1 MKTDLSINLR
11 HNPCRSYGA
20 WELFGIRFYKHVAP
34 TELRKSKE
42 SRSRYSG
49 APASG
54 PACLFGYLTAV
65 LCLSLL
71 LSGCSHSDVPAS
83 PHLQPGAFIPEYS
96 YEVLHTYPHDRG
108 AFTQG
113 LLYLDGVLYES
124 TGLNGESSL
133 RKVDLQTGKVLQQ
146 ISVPAQYF
154 AEGLAELNG
163 KLYQLTWQN
172 HKCFVY
178 DLATFKQEKEFSYP
192 TEGWGLTTD
201 GQSLIMS
208 DGSEQI
214 RFLDP
219 ATFEVKR
226 AITVTARGN
235 PVRNLNELE
244 YVNGEIFA
252 NVWTTFKIVRID
264 PATGNVVGIIDLAG
278 ILPFEDRAPDTD
290 VLNGIAWDPKG
301 ERLFV
306 TGKHWPKLFEI
317 RLKR

>member
-1 MKTDLSINLR
+1 MRPRPSHLKR
-11 HNPCRSYGA
+11 RSRKFFS
-20 WELFGIRFYKHVAP
+20 LAP
-34 TELRKSKE
+34 TGGEGWGEGEK
-42 SRSRYSG
+42 RSPPTRISQWIYR
-49 APASG
+49 
-54 PACLFGYLTAV
+54 CLTALFV
-65 LCLSLL
+65 LFL
-71 LSGCSHSDVPAS
+71 LSGCGRSDVPNS
-83 PHLQPGAFIPEYS
+83 PQLNPGAIIPEYS
-96 YEVLHTYPHDRG
+96 YEVVHVYPHDRG

-113 LLYLDGVLYES
+113 LLYQDGVLYES

-133 RKVDLQTGKVLQQ
+133 RKVELETGKVLQQ
-146 ISVPAQYF
+146 VSVPAQYF
-154 AEGLAELNG
+154 AEGLALFNG

-208 DGSEQI
+208 DGSAQI

-219 ATFEVKR
+219 ATFELKR

-235 PVRNLNELE
+235 PVANLNELE
-244 YVNGEIFA
+244 YIKGEIFA
-252 NVWTTFKIVRID
+252 NVWTTYKIVRID
-264 PATGNVVGIIDLAG
+264 PANGNVVGIIDLNG
-278 ILPFEDRAPDTD
+278 LLPVEDRAMDTD
-290 VLNGIAWDPKG
+290 VLNGIAWDAKG